1 MRLAR
6 VPILTAALAT
16 AAAVTLAAPAVAAT
30 RSAGAAAAVAVAG
43 RVPGHGEVARPSV
56 AYRNLALPGGQH
68 ALVYSDGLAE
78 VFQGTGS
85 RVEFRWVPLL
95 DPSGGAT
102 PAAGSGASELP
113 SEGELIADL
122 ARGAPS
128 PYAAQEVEVVYR
140 DAVQAGPSFAASA
153 RQLRD
158 HPGLV
163 PAYTDRPALNATL
176 ARLGVDRASQLFAG
190 LGTARL
196 AALHSSAAAAAGHP
210 LPDFARAFILH
221 VTAASVPAA
230 VARLRAEAD
239 VAYAAPDW
247 TVSTTHTPP
256 LPLSAAV
263 TRAASAQAAT
273 ASAAAAADGKG
284 AVPADAAGVPQNYA
298 LTSSAQA
305 LLNRPGVDAVP
316 AYVSI
321 ASRYHQLPGAGE
333 TITNV
338 SLGTLDDASAAASP
352 ANPCN
357 AYATA
362 YGPTTEVIGGQR
374 YLDWPSMPLI
384 PAYTSNAASQ
394 LDPAGQTCGPDDPS
408 LTEVGLDFSMMA
420 PLPHNLQRS
429 GATGTGLTD
438 LLGIAP
444 GASYRLVIPGTP
456 GGAISDV
463 DAAFLAAAQQ
473 SPRPS
478 VITASLGFGY
488 DAYGFSARY
497 LEDDP
502 VTEAVI
508 AAITHSYH
516 VVVCVSGGDG
526 LRTATNAAV
535 PPSGGSVAT
544 TVVRPGG
551 QPASLDD
558 IGLSGVASADFDS
571 GAIDVGATTLDDIF
585 AAQPQNPA
593 NKALA
598 AQHAFP
604 VTRYD
609 GFRLFASAYGNRVN
623 LAAPGDNVLSF
634 SHAFGQPATA
644 VQVNNEGGTSAS
656 APEVAAAAAVVLQ
669 VARLTGDTGLTGDP
683 VSLRRFLVRTGTAV
697 PEVPQSDTDNSVG
710 PQVDVGNAVATL
722 LARRGDG
729 PAPSV
734 ARVAVEQRQQASSL
748 GGTIT
753 TATSPAALSL
763 SGRLLNAWITIAP
776 DWAGLPARDV
786 SYKLRALTGPGATL
800 ATTPWARLQ
809 PAQLLAAAGQPLV
822 SAASRQVELEYSA
835 TAGGL
840 AVASAAVTLTFGPTD
855 GTSPSA
861 LAPVVPAVTRGAT
874 IPVRYDISQ
883 VTSANHPVL
892 VVSQPGRVDPSA
904 TGLFFRPAYTAPL
917 TAATGTIDV
926 PVSALAG
933 AGIYGV
939 GIQSAPGGLAS
950 TSYTAFAYTRVAPAR
965 SAQPPPPELSYQ
977 GSPPGHYLDIPY
989 HASFQVSYD
998 VRDVEGATGASLEI
1012 SAAGPTPMNN
1022 ENPFSNP
1029 NGSERDAN
1037 GHDSGSVAFI
1047 PLPGTHGTVT
1057 VSSGSLGVYATMN
1070 HVARVLPTRSGVA
1083 AGEASGV
1090 SSLTMD
1096 GVKPADG
1103 GILSSGYGINAS
1115 GTDGFLTS
1123 GQVTAS
1129 GQQLGS
1135 VETFD
1140 QSSGAVTSTVV
1151 SSPDAYGTP
1160 SGGCPGL
1167 FHGDTGLYEDS
1178 SATASTYDVLSP
1190 VSAGTAGGQWTLPS
1204 QDLDGVVCPAANQAT
1219 DDTAVLTGSGGPAAT
1234 YRVLTSNVARN
1245 TVGTADSIAPA
1256 LTSLGFPIAGGFG
1269 QDTAT
1274 GVAVVGI
1281 GDFANFSAAPS
1292 IVTVNLRTGAL
1303 QSLTGVTAGPA
1314 EGLAVDSAT
1323 GLAASGSLISP
1334 GFGIYDLT
1342 RQAGT
1347 LATLNGG
1354 IYEHPAVD
1362 TTHSEFAVQEAGPPD
1377 LYGSTPNN
1385 NALSS
1390 VVVTD
1395 EHGTVVQR
1403 IEKFNFFNIFLL
1415 DIGDYLQLNPATRTA
1430 YTLGPGG
1437 TQLHPFSY

>member
-1 MRLAR
+1 MRLTCL
-6 VPILTAALAT
+6 PILTAALAT
-16 AAAVTLAAPAVAAT
+16 AAAVTLTAPA
-30 RSAGAAAAVAVAG
+30 AGAAATAGAAG
-43 RVPGHGEVARPSV
+43 RAPGTARAVVARPGV

-78 VFQGTGS
+78 IFQGTGS
-85 RVEFRWVPLL
+85 RAEFRWVPLL
-95 DPSGGAT
+95 NPSGGTTLAT
-102 PAAGSGASELP
+102 GSGAAELP
-113 SEGELIADL
+113 SKGELIADL
-122 ARGAPS
+122 ARSAPS
-128 PYAAQEVEVVYR
+128 PSAAQEVEVVYR
-140 DAVQAGPSFAASA
+140 DAVQAGPGFAASA
-153 RQLRD
+153 QQLRD

-176 ARLGVDRASQLFAG
+176 ARLGVDRVSQLFAG
-190 LGTARL
+190 FGTARL
-196 AALHSSAAAAAGHP
+196 AALHSSAEQAAGHP
-210 LPDFARAFILH
+210 LLNFSHAFILH

-230 VARLRAEAD
+230 VARLRADAD

-256 LPLSAAV
+256 LQLSAAV
-263 TRAASAQAAT
+263 TRAAA
-273 ASAAAAADGKG
+273 ASAATGHGSAAW
-284 AVPADAAGVPQNYA
+284 PADAAGVPQNYA

-305 LLNRPGVDAVP
+305 LLNRPGVDVVP
-316 AYVSI
+316 AYASI
-321 ASRYHQLPGAGE
+321 ASRYRQLPGEGE

-338 SLGTLDDASAAASP
+338 SLGTLDDASAAANP
-352 ANPCN
+352 ADPCHF
-357 AYATA
+357 YATA

-384 PAYTSNAASQ
+384 PTYTSNAASQ
-394 LDPAGQTCGPDDPS
+394 LDPTGQTCGPDDPN

-420 PLPHNLQRS
+420 PLPHNLQRP
-429 GATGTGLTD
+429 GAVGAGLTD

-456 GGAISDV
+456 GGAVSDV

-502 VTEAVI
+502 ITEAVI
-508 AAITHSYH
+508 AAIVHSYH

-535 PPSGGSVAT
+535 PPSGGSAAT
-544 TVVRPGG
+544 TVAPPGG
-551 QPASLDD
+551 QPTSLGDVA
-558 IGLSGVASADFDS
+558 LSSVASADFDS

-593 NKALA
+593 DKALA

-604 VTRYD
+604 ETRYD

-623 LAAPGDNVLSF
+623 LAAPGDNVVSF

-644 VQVNNEGGTSAS
+644 VQLNNEGGTSAS

-669 VARLTGDTGLTGDP
+669 VARLTGDTKLSYDP
-683 VSLRRFLVRTGTAV
+683 ASLRRFLAQTGTAV
-697 PEVPQSDTDNSVG
+697 PNVPQSDTSNSVG

-722 LARRGDG
+722 LAGHSG
-729 PAPSV
+729 EQAPSV

-753 TATSPAALSL
+753 TATDPAALSL

-776 DWAGLPARDV
+776 DWVGLPARGV
-786 SYKLRALTGPGATL
+786 RYKLRALTGPKAIL

-822 SAASRQVELEYSA
+822 SAAARSVELEYTA
-835 TAGGL
+835 TARGHTL
-840 AVASAAVTLTFGPTD
+840 TSAPVTLTFGPAN

-861 LAPVVPAVTRGAT
+861 LAPIVPAVTYGAT

-883 VTSANHPVL
+883 VASANHPVL

-917 TAATGTIDV
+917 TTATGTIDV

-933 AGIYGV
+933 AGIYGI

-950 TSYTAFAYTRVAPAR
+950 TNYTAFAYTRVAPAR

-977 GSPPGHYLDIPY
+977 GSPPGHYLEIPY
-989 HASFQVSYD
+989 HVSFQVSYD
-998 VRDVEGATGASLEI
+998 VRSVGGATGASLEI
-1012 SAAGPTPMNN
+1012 SAAGPTPFNN
-1022 ENPFSNP
+1022 QNPFNNP
-1029 NGSERDAN
+1029 NGSQRDSN
-1037 GHDSGSVAFI
+1037 GHDSGSVAFV

-1057 VSSGSLGVYATMN
+1057 VNSGSLGLYATMN
-1070 HVARVLPTRSGVA
+1070 HVARVLPTRFGVA

-1090 SSLTMD
+1090 SSLSMD
-1096 GVKPADG
+1096 GVKPSDG
-1103 GILSSGYGINAS
+1103 GILSNGYGINANS
-1115 GTDGFLTS
+1115 ADGFLTS
-1123 GQVTAS
+1123 NQATAS

-1140 QSSGAVTSTVV
+1140 QSSDAVTSTVV
-1151 SSPDAYGTP
+1151 SSSDAYGTP

-1167 FHGDTGLYEDS
+1167 FHGDTGLYVDS
-1178 SATASTYDVLSP
+1178 SATASTYNVLSP
-1190 VSAGTAGGQWTLPS
+1190 VSAGKAAGQWTLPS
-1204 QDLDGVVCPAANQAT
+1204 QDLDGIVCPAPNQAT
-1219 DDTAVLTGSGGPAAT
+1219 DDMAVLTGTGGPAAT
-1234 YRVLTSNVARN
+1234 YRVLSSNVAKN
-1245 TVGTADSIAPA
+1245 TFGTAYSLAPA
-1256 LTSLGFPIAGGFG
+1256 LTSLGIPFAGGFG
-1269 QDTAT
+1269 QNTTT
-1274 GVAVVGI
+1274 GDAVVGI
-1281 GDFANFSAAPS
+1281 GDFANFNAPPS
-1292 IVTVNLRTGAL
+1292 IVAVNLHSGAL
-1303 QSLTGVTAGPA
+1303 QSLTGVTTGPA

-1323 GLAASGSLISP
+1323 NMAASGSLASA

-1342 RQAGT
+1342 RRTGT
-1347 LATLNGG
+1347 LVPLNGG

-1362 TTHSEFAVQEAGPPD
+1362 MTHSEFAVQEVGSPD
-1377 LYGSTPNN
+1377 LYGLTPNN

-1390 VVVTD
+1390 VVITD
-1395 EHGTVVQR
+1395 ENGTVVQR

-1415 DIGDYLQLNPATRTA
+1415 DIGSYLQLNPATRTA

-1437 TQLHPFSY
+1437 TQLYPFAY